1 VQGQITSTFSAHLKR
16 GSAGL
21 DIAAPAGTPIKP
33 VAEGTVVETGK
44 GDTGGNYIRVRHDD
58 GTMTSY
64 MHMARPTNFKRG
76 DRVTPADTLG
86 VVGRTGRSTGP
97 HLHLEVK
104 DAQGKQIDPE
114 PYLQGAVPLGK
125 PDDPQK
131 WDAAAILREI
141 DRLEAAGTISLEQA
155 DLARNRMMQRANRDE
170 QIIAMQERQATDAI
184 NDWLVN
190 NGKIDSFTSI
200 DQLPPSLRALPGF
213 TSNVYMKYYNMAKA
227 NEGALAAGSKGG
239 SPDALEQIE
248 GLLVLNP
255 DAIYDPDLIPKF
267 APRLTQ
273 SDLAKLQ
280 ERQRK
285 AIDARESNEITFDAV
300 ASTKIASTIDT
311 LSKMDGVKYA
321 EGSDNRASIA
331 SLMYKFVLERFR
343 QNGGKPLTDADY
355 HDAYRYATEKVEA
368 VWRDGIYRLIGPT
381 KGEAQRFEI
390 KASVKKAQETEAE
403 DRAARARRRADAA
416 RQAELRSK
424 FRQAMGRE
432 PYDEAELESFAEALR

>member
-1 VQGQITSTFSAHLKR
+1 
-16 GSAGL
+16 
-21 DIAAPAGTPIKP
+21 
-33 VAEGTVVETGK
+33 
-44 GDTGGNYIRVRHDD
+44 
-58 GTMTSY
+58 MTSY
-64 MHMARPTNFKRG
+64 MHMARPTRFKRG

-86 VVGRTGRSTGP
+86 VVGTTGYTTGP

-125 PDDPQK
+125 SDDPQK

-155 DLARNRMMQRANRDE
+155 DLARNRLMQRANRDE

-213 TSNVYMKYYNMAKA
+213 TSDVYMKFHNMAKA
-227 NEGALAAGSKGG
+227 NEAALAAGSKAE
-239 SPDALEQIE
+239 SASAFEQID
-248 GLLVLNP
+248 GYLALNP
-255 DAIYDPDLIPKF
+255 DAIYDPDLVSKA
-267 APRLTQ
+267 APFLSQ
-273 SDLAKLQ
+273 SEAAKLF

-285 AIDARESNEITFDAV
+285 AIEERERNEITFDSV

-321 EGSDNRASIA
+321 EGSDKRASIA
-331 SLMYKFVLERFR
+331 SLMYKFALDRFK

-355 HDAYRYATEKVEA
+355 HDAYRYATEKIPIV
-368 VWRDGIYRLIGPT
+368 YRGGLFPLPGT
-381 KGEAQRFEI
+381 KGEGQRFEVEDAVERAR
-390 KASVKKAQETEAE
+390 KAEAD

-432 PYDEAELESFAEALR
+432 PYDAVELQSFAEAIR